1 MDEAAC
7 KTLLCFDMTTSAG
20 FHAQLTGILAGLAF
34 ASIVVILQSTGFSGR
49 GAEAGLLSFFSAL
62 ITLLIAAFLYGTA
75 AGEERIAGR
84 AAIMVFLAGVTS
96 AVAVLELLYG
106 LTWLVRAGGFPNAT
120 EMTARIT
127 ALVAPLITFLYLAVT
142 ALNEASVTTGR
153 EVVGSAVFVFLL
165 LLSFLLVLILVAVQ
179 LFWGSSELRQ
189 LAIRSA
195 SRLGPEPWLSLI
207 SIWVGLAAAVTG
219 GIVLQL
225 DPDIAA
231 PHWLIYIVM
240 ALWFGFECVMVLL
253 VRAIDIEV
261 ASKQTLKLQQRRG
274 SPPRR
279 SLMRWRP
286 CCSSATS
293 SRWRPR

>member
-1 MDEAAC
+1 
-7 KTLLCFDMTTSAG
+7 
-20 FHAQLTGILAGLAF
+20 
-34 ASIVVILQSTGFSGR
+34 
-49 GAEAGLLSFFSAL
+49 
-62 ITLLIAAFLYGTA
+62 
-75 AGEERIAGR
+75 
-84 AAIMVFLAGVTS
+84 VFLAGVTS

-127 ALVAPLITFLYLAVT
+127 ALVAPLITFVYLAVT

-153 EVVGSAVFVFLL
+153 KVVGSPVFVFLL

-207 SIWVGLAAAVTG
+207 SIGIGLAAAVTG
-219 GIVLQL
+219 GIILQL
-225 DPDIAA
+225 NPDIAA

-240 ALWFGFECVMVLL
+240 PLWFGFECVIVLL
-253 VRAIDIEV
+253 VRAIDMEV
-261 ASKQTLKLQQRRG
+261 ASKHTLKLQQRRAARLRG
-274 SPPRR
+274 VR
-279 SLMRWRP
+279 
-286 CCSSATS
+286 
-293 SRWRPR
+293 

>member
-1 MDEAAC
+1 MEEAAC
-7 KTLLCFDMTTSAG
+7 KTLLCFDMTASAG

-34 ASIVVILQSTGFSGR
+34 ASIVVILQSTSFSGR

-62 ITLLIAAFLYGTA
+62 ITLIIAAFLYGTA

-127 ALVAPLITFLYLAVT
+127 ALVGPLITFVYLAVT

-153 EVVGSAVFVFLL
+153 DVVGSPVFVFLL
-165 LLSFLLVLILVAVQ
+165 LLSFLLVLVLVAVQ
-179 LFWGSSELRQ
+179 LFWGSFALRQ
-189 LAIRSA
+189 LAVRSA

-207 SIWVGLAAAVTG
+207 SIGVGLAAGVAG
-219 GIVLQL
+219 GIILQL
-225 DPDIAA
+225 EPDIAA
-231 PHWLIYIVM
+231 PYWLTCVVM
-240 ALWFGFECVMVLL
+240 ALWFGFECLIVLL
-253 VRAIDIEV
+253 VRAIDMEV
-261 ASKQTLKLQQRRG
+261 ASKQTLKIQQRRAARLRG
-274 SPPRR
+274 VR
-279 SLMRWRP
+279 
-286 CCSSATS
+286 
-293 SRWRPR
+293 